1 MARIDVS
8 RGRLLAAVLALPL
21 LCGSWAAQAESWGLT
36 DLMQTLARQKAAKA
50 TFTEKKYL
58 AVVDRPLE
66 SSGELS
72 YTAPDKLEKRT
83 LSPKPETLLLDGD
96 QLSIEQAG
104 RRRNTINIQSHPE
117 VAAFVESIRGTLAGD
132 LAALQR
138 YYTLDF
144 SGRADAWKLVL
155 VPIQPAMRKV
165 MSRIRVDGTDEALTR
180 IVFEQADGDRSEM
193 HIQRL
198 KTP

>member
-1 MARIDVS
+1 MS
-8 RGRLLAAVLALPL
+8 TVLGLSL
-21 LCGSWAAQAESWGLT
+21 LCGSGWVHAESWGLT
-36 DLMQTLARQKAAKA
+36 ELMQTLARQKVAKA
-50 TFTEKKYL
+50 TFTEKKYI

-72 YTAPDKLEKRT
+72 FTAPDKLEKRT

-117 VAAFVESIRGTLAGD
+117 VAAFIESIRGTLAGD
-132 LAALQR
+132 VVALQR

-144 SGRADAWKLVL
+144 SGRAEAWKLVL
-155 VPIQPAMRKV
+155 VPVQPAMRKV
-165 MSRIRVDGTDEALTR
+165 MSRIRVDGAGEALTR

-193 HIQRL
+193 HIQRM